1 MFLVGVRPDP
11 PGQAAKKGGHGM
23 ENQEKEA
30 RLDQLE
36 ARLSFCEERLRA
48 IERFIGDAVRSTRPR
63 KRQLTDEEKKAIRAR
78 LVAGQER
85 KRKERETAAVTEATK
100 SSKKKEVKDEQEGKS

>member
-1 MFLVGVRPDP
+1 MGD
-11 PGQAAKKGGHGM
+11 Q
-23 ENQEKEA
+23 ENGA
-30 RLDQLE
+30 RLDQME
-36 ARLSFCEERLRA
+36 ARLAFCEERLRA

-85 KRKERETAAVTEATK
+85 KRKEREAAAAEAART
-100 SSKKKEVKDEQEGKS
+100 SKKKEAKDEQIR

>member
-1 MFLVGVRPDP
+1 
-11 PGQAAKKGGHGM
+11 M
-23 ENQEKEA
+23 ENQQEP
-30 RLDQLE
+30 RLDQME

-78 LVAGQER
+78 LIAGQEKAR
-85 KRKERETAAVTEATK
+85 ARREAEA
-100 SSKKKEVKDEQEGKS
+100 KKANK

>member
-1 MFLVGVRPDP
+1 
-11 PGQAAKKGGHGM
+11 M
-23 ENQEKEA
+23 ENQQEP

-36 ARLSFCEERLRA
+36 ARLAFCEERLRA
-48 IERFIGDAVRSTRPR
+48 IERFIGDAVRTTRPR

-85 KRKERETAAVTEATK
+85 KRAEREAAAAVEAK
-100 SSKKKEVKDEQEGKS
+100 KPNKKKGGKNGTSTAENKG